1 MPRPRKLR
9 LLTLTNTF
17 PPAAHGGYGEIC
29 GDVSMGLAGRGH
41 DVTVVTGREQAGTD
55 DSSESRRLVVRREL
69 DLLLSPWR
77 HPLESLRVAERT
89 EATVRSA
96 LVAGVDV
103 ALVWHMRGVLKP
115 SLRLLHDAGVPV
127 VYMLHDRWVLYER
140 AGAFA
145 LPLYKLDRL
154 GLTRARNALAS
165 PAAARVELRA
175 PPIAD
180 DGIVCFVSEWLRD
193 EHARLGWRAADPH
206 VIPAGV
212 DLARFDADES
222 QEPGRPA
229 TRLLYAGRVH
239 PTKGLDTLVEALP
252 GIPEAV
258 RLTVAGHADDGAYL
272 RRVRER
278 AVALGVDGRIDWRG
292 EVSRQEM
299 PDLLREHHV
308 FVYPSVGVESGWLG
322 VLEGLAAGTIVVTSA
337 PGAPQELVEDGA
349 NALCF
354 EASDAGQLAA
364 VIERVVTDGELR
376 ARLRHG
382 ARETAQMHTLEA
394 MVRSIEALVVEAA
407 YNAALVGSPATS

>member
-17 PPAAHGGYGEIC
+17 PPVAHGGYGEIC
-29 GDVSMGLAGRGH
+29 GDVSIGLARRGH
-41 DVTVVTGREQAGTD
+41 DVTVLTGREQADTGD
-55 DSSESRRLVVRREL
+55 GSETGRLVVRREL

-89 EATVRSA
+89 EATARSA
-96 LVAGVDV
+96 LAAGVDV
-103 ALVWHMRGVLKP
+103 ALIWHMRGVLKP

-145 LPLYKLDRL
+145 LPIYKLDRL
-154 GLTRARNALAS
+154 GLTHARNALAS
-165 PAAARVELRA
+165 PVAARVELRA

-180 DGIVCFVSEWLRD
+180 DGIVCFVSGWLRD
-193 EHARLGWRAADPH
+193 EHARLGWRAADSH

-212 DLARFDADES
+212 DLERFDTDES

-252 GIPEAV
+252 GVSDAV
-258 RLTVAGHADDGAYL
+258 RLTVVGHADDAAYL
-272 RRVRER
+272 TRVRER
-278 AVALGVDGRIDWRG
+278 AVTLGVDGRIDWRG

-299 PDLLREHHV
+299 PGLLREHHV
-308 FVYPSVGVESGWLG
+308 FVYPSVGPESGWLG

-337 PGAPQELVEDGA
+337 TGAPQELVEDGV

-354 EASDAGQLAA
+354 ETSDAVQLAA
-364 VIERVVTDGELR
+364 VIERVVTDAPLR

-382 ARETAQMHTLEA
+382 ARETAQKHTLEA
-394 MVRSIEALVVEAA
+394 MVGSIEALVVEATH
-407 YNAALVGSPATS
+407 NAALSESRASS